1 MVPIY
6 LHPELENWAKGQV
19 SKGMASSV
27 EALVI
32 EAVVSR
38 KAAGDWLD
46 QSIASA
52 LESVEREGWVDG
64 EAILDDIDRWIGE
77 LDQEIEELEEF
88 RQKRNLA

>member
-6 LHPELENWAKGQV
+6 LHPELENWAKSQV

-27 EALVI
+27 EGLVI
-32 EAVVSR
+32 EAVVTR

-46 QSIASA
+46 QSISSA

-64 EAILDDIDRWIGE
+64 DAILDEIDRWIGE